1 MTIDKLTTWSAIS
14 LGIGFFFHAFSISI
28 IIAAILSVI
37 GFVGV
42 LSMFAWAIRDA
53 GFDIEELE
61 DELEEWE

>member
-1 MTIDKLTTWSAIS
+1 MTIDKLTMWSVIS
-14 LGIGFFFHAFSISI
+14 LGLGFFFHAFSISI
-28 IIAAILSVI
+28 IIAVILSVI

-53 GFDIEELE
+53 GLDIDELE

>member
-1 MTIDKLTTWSAIS
+1 MTIDKLTMWSAIS
-14 LGIGFFFHAFSISI
+14 LGLSFFFHAFSISI

-42 LSMFAWAIRDA
+42 LSMFVWVIRDA
-53 GFDIEELE
+53 GFDIE

>member
-1 MTIDKLTTWSAIS
+1 MTIDRLTTWSAIS
-14 LGIGFFFHAFSISI
+14 LGLGFFFHAFSINI

-42 LSMFAWAIRDA
+42 LSMFVWVIRDA
-53 GFDIEELE
+53 GFDVE

>member
-14 LGIGFFFHAFSISI
+14 LGLGFFFHAFSINI

-37 GFVGV
+37 GFIGV
-42 LSMFAWAIRDA
+42 LSMFVWVIRDA
-53 GFDIEELE
+53 GFDIE

>member
-1 MTIDKLTTWSAIS
+1 MTIEKLSMWSAIS
-14 LGIGFFFHAFSISI
+14 LGLGFFFHAFSINI

-53 GFDIEELE
+53 GFDI
-61 DELEEWE
+61 DELEELEEIDE

>member
-14 LGIGFFFHAFSISI
+14 LGLGFFFHAFSISI
-28 IIAAILSVI
+28 IIAAILSMI

-42 LSMFAWAIRDA
+42 LSMFVWVIRDA
-53 GFDIEELE
+53 GFDIE

>member
-14 LGIGFFFHAFSISI
+14 LGLGFIFHAFNINI
-28 IIAAILSVI
+28 IIAAIFSVV

-42 LSMFAWAIRDA
+42 LSMFVWAIRDA
-53 GFDIEELE
+53 GLDIDELE

>member
-14 LGIGFFFHAFSISI
+14 LGLGFFFHAFNINL
-28 IIAAILSVI
+28 IIAAILSVA

-42 LSMFAWAIRDA
+42 LSMFVWVIRDA
-53 GFDIEELE
+53 GFDIDELE

>member
-14 LGIGFFFHAFSISI
+14 LGLGFFFHAFSINI

-42 LSMFAWAIRDA
+42 LSMFVWVIRDA
-53 GFDIEELE
+53 GFDIE